1 MTAIPCKR
9 PKVTVAPIYRGDG
22 SFTPVS
28 HDAGCHVPGCDWTY
42 PADQRFMA
50 LRSDAEGQAAM
61 HRQAHRAAVP
71 TVLTKT
77 LDSGR
82 LVDQCQHC
90 GWVTPEGFTTVDDRK
105 RRIDGHLVEHHG
117 LVSCS

>member
-9 PKVTVAPIYRGDG
+9 PAV
-22 SFTPVS
+22 PVV
-28 HDAGCHVPGCDWTY
+28 DNKGMAATYCRVPGCDWKYGPGVKT
-42 PADQRFMA
+42 DVEQ
-50 LRSDAEGQAAM
+50 QAAW
-61 HRQAHRAAVP
+61 HRRDHRAAVP

-90 GWVTPEGFTTVDDRK
+90 GWVTPEGFTTIDDRK
-105 RRIDGHLVEHHG
+105 RRVDSHLIEHHG
-117 LVSCS
+117 LVSC